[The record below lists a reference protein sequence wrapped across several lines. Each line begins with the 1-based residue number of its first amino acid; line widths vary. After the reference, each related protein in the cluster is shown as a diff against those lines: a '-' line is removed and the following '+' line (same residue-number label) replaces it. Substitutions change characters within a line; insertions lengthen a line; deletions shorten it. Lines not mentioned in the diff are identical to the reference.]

1 MRVLYKDMR
10 HAENNKYYVSLMVF
24 YNKKGN
30 NNVGYESK
38 LYVVEKCNISF
49 VEGMRGALVVAMFDL
64 CKMGTTA
71 FNEVVNTYPKTDCY
85 FYADDGNATVV
96 EDKYGEPLTEI
107 PIVDMIH
114 ILKECKKEFPKYRRI
129 DPAIKLLESFD
140 LTEWKELVVL
150 HYGH

>member
-1 MRVLYKDMR
+1 M
-10 HAENNKYYVSLMVF
+10 
-24 YNKKGN
+24 
-30 NNVGYESK
+30 GYESK

-64 CKMGTTA
+64 CNMGATA
-71 FNEVVNTYPKTDCY
+71 FNEVVSTYPKTDCY
-85 FYADDGNATVV
+85 FYADDGNTVVV
-96 EDKYGEPLTEI
+96 EDKYGDSLTEI

-114 ILKECKKEFPKYRRI
+114 ILKECKKEFPKHRRI

-140 LTEWKELVVL
+140 LTEWRELIVL